1 MDALTRPPAS
11 PSPAKS
17 KVKKS
22 PKRTPKRKSQ
32 RDPPPLAMDS
42 SDRPTGQTFD
52 EVEDDIPADAA
63 AFLAEVMAF
72 TPRARATTPRKLE
85 LPPPMS
91 PPSPTGAMTGRD
103 GMNTWRKQA
112 PTYSPPPKSKTPRQ
126 TTAAAE
132 SRALPAPVKTADDLS
147 EASTFRELFAQISD
161 GDGTARLK
169 HVDHANDRSAPFIDE
184 NTHLRPAPLKPDLF
198 AQISD
203 GGGTARLK
211 HVDHANDRS
220 APFIDENTHLRPAPL
235 KPDLFAQISDGGGT
249 ARLKHVDHANDRSA
263 PLIDENTRIRPS
275 AHKALIG
282 EIKSKSRIIGAFV
295 HRKTHMQNSQDTLA
309 MISNN
314 SVERLRHVDRVDDRS
329 SPCIE
334 PGVGLKK
341 SNFGQ
346 LFAQISAGEGTQKL
360 KHVEAA
366 NDRSR
371 PVIEAHISIR
381 KDVRPNLLAEIQK
394 KFADLTTYV

>member
-132 SRALPAPVKTADDLS
+132 SRALPAPLKTADDLS

-161 GDGTARLK
+161 GD
-169 HVDHANDRSAPFIDE
+169 
-184 NTHLRPAPLKPDLF
+184 
-198 AQISD
+198 
-203 GGGTARLK
+203 GTARLK